1 MKDGFYTKDSMFTEL
16 LDVANYLKEVNLKTS
31 KELPAMIILEKQL
44 DGMDKHALVGRPQE
58 IIELLEWGISQ
69 YSKQNNI
76 SFEILIE
83 LIQERHKTSKKIILH
98 EEKYDKEDC

>member
-98 EEKYDKEDC
+98 KKKYDKEDC

>member
-1 MKDGFYTKDSMFTEL
+1 MFTEL